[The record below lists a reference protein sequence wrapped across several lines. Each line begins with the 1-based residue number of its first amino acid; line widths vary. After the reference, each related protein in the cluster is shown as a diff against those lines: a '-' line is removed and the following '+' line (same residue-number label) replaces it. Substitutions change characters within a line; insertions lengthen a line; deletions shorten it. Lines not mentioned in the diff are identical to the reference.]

1 MKNTAVKYAM
11 YPLSIS
17 IIWTIIEHFLGYN
30 TTKHEIGQYTRML
43 GAIVFYILVVVA
55 IYQVRKQQNG
65 ALRFGEGFKT
75 GVIVSVFYSAGVS
88 IWYALY
94 GEIINTQYK
103 PSLLAFE
110 RSKLEAAHAT
120 PDIIAAKMKEVEM
133 TTGGSV
139 LSYILLFVFMSL
151 FGIIITAIASL
162 ILKRKKRVEA

>member
-1 MKNTAVKYAM
+1 MQ
-11 YPLSIS
+11 LGIS

-43 GAIVFYILVVVA
+43 VAIVFYILVVLA

-65 ALRFGEGFKT
+65 ALRFVEGFKT
-75 GVIVSVFYSAGVS
+75 GTIVSVLYSAGVS

-133 TTGGSV
+133 TTGISV
-139 LSYILLFVFMSL
+139 LS
-151 FGIIITAIASL
+151 
-162 ILKRKKRVEA
+162 